1 MLSPPVLSRASLPD
15 ELLVEGI
22 EGDGMPLLAAVVVPG
37 DEDDALFALV
47 LALLLDGALAL
58 LELDE
63 LLLELD
69 ELLLELDE
77 LLLEL
82 LLEDDDVEGDEGG
95 GVTDGVDG

>member
-15 ELLVEGI
+15 ELPVEGI
-22 EGDGMPLLAAVVVPG
+22 EGDGMPLLAEVVVLG

-69 ELLLELDE
+69 ELLLEL
-77 LLLEL
+77 

>member
-69 ELLLELDE
+69 ELLLEL
-77 LLLEL
+77 LLE
-82 LLEDDDVEGDEGG
+82 EDDVEGDEGG
-95 GVTDGVDG
+95 GVTDGIDG

>member
-15 ELLVEGI
+15 ELPVEGI

-37 DEDDALFALV
+37 DEGDALFALV

-69 ELLLELDE
+69 ELLLEL
-77 LLLEL
+77 LLE
-82 LLEDDDVEGDEGG
+82 EDDVEGDEGG

>member
-1 MLSPPVLSRASLPD
+1 
-15 ELLVEGI
+15 
-22 EGDGMPLLAAVVVPG
+22 MPLLEL
-37 DEDDALFALV
+37 DEL
-47 LALLLDGALAL
+47 L

-82 LLEDDDVEGDEGG
+82 LLEEDEGG
-95 GVTDGVDG
+95 RVTDGVDG

>member
-1 MLSPPVLSRASLPD
+1 MLSRASLPD

-69 ELLLELDE
+69 ELLLEL
-77 LLLEL
+77 LLE
-82 LLEDDDVEGDEGG
+82 EEDVEGDEGG

>member
-1 MLSPPVLSRASLPD
+1 
-15 ELLVEGI
+15 
-22 EGDGMPLLAAVVVPG
+22 MPLLAAVVVPG

-69 ELLLELDE
+69 ELLLEL
-77 LLLEL
+77 LLE
-82 LLEDDDVEGDEGG
+82 EDDVEGDEGG

>member
-1 MLSPPVLSRASLPD
+1 VLSRASLPD

-22 EGDGMPLLAAVVVPG
+22 EGDGMPLLEL
-37 DEDDALFALV
+37 DEL
-47 LALLLDGALAL
+47 L

-82 LLEDDDVEGDEGG
+82 LLEEDEGG
-95 GVTDGVDG
+95 RVTDGVDG

>member
-1 MLSPPVLSRASLPD
+1 VLSRASLPD
-15 ELLVEGI
+15 ELPVEGI

-37 DEDDALFALV
+37 DEGDALFALV
-47 LALLLDGALAL
+47 LALLLDGALA
-58 LELDE
+58 
-63 LLLELD
+63 LLELD

>member
-15 ELLVEGI
+15 ELPVEGI

-37 DEDDALFALV
+37 DEGDALFALV

-69 ELLLELDE
+69 ELLLEL
-77 LLLEL
+77 LLEA
-82 LLEDDDVEGDEGG
+82 DDVEGDEGG

>member
-1 MLSPPVLSRASLPD
+1 VLSPPVLSRASLPD

-37 DEDDALFALV
+37 DEGDALFALV
-47 LALLLDGALAL
+47 LALLLDGALA
-58 LELDE
+58 
-63 LLLELD
+63 LLELD

>member
-15 ELLVEGI
+15 ELPVEGI

-69 ELLLELDE
+69 ELLLEL
-77 LLLEL
+77 LLE
-82 LLEDDDVEGDEGG
+82 EDDVEGDEGG

>member
-1 MLSPPVLSRASLPD
+1 MLSRASLPD
-15 ELLVEGI
+15 ELPVEGI

-37 DEDDALFALV
+37 DEGDALFALV
-47 LALLLDGALAL
+47 LALLLGGALA
-58 LELDE
+58 
-63 LLLELD
+63 LLELD

>member
-1 MLSPPVLSRASLPD
+1 VLSPPVLSRASLPD
-15 ELLVEGI
+15 ELPVEGI

-69 ELLLELDE
+69 ELLLEL
-77 LLLEL
+77 LLE
-82 LLEDDDVEGDEGG
+82 EDDVEGDEGG

>member
-1 MLSPPVLSRASLPD
+1 MLSRASLPD
-15 ELLVEGI
+15 ELPVEGI

-37 DEDDALFALV
+37 DEGDALFALV
-47 LALLLDGALAL
+47 LALLLDGALA
-58 LELDE
+58 
-63 LLLELD
+63 LLELD

>member
-1 MLSPPVLSRASLPD
+1 VLSPPVLSRASLPD

-69 ELLLELDE
+69 ELLLEL
-77 LLLEL
+77 LLE
-82 LLEDDDVEGDEGG
+82 EDDVEGDEGG

>member
-1 MLSPPVLSRASLPD
+1 MLSRASLPD

-22 EGDGMPLLAAVVVPG
+22 EGDGMP
-37 DEDDALFALV
+37 
-47 LALLLDGALAL
+47 L

-82 LLEDDDVEGDEGG
+82 LLDEEDVEGDEGCR
-95 GVTDGVDG
+95 VTDCVDG

>member
-1 MLSPPVLSRASLPD
+1 MLSRASLPD
-15 ELLVEGI
+15 ELPVEGI

-37 DEDDALFALV
+37 DEGDALFALV

-69 ELLLELDE
+69 ELLLEL
-77 LLLEL
+77 LLE
-82 LLEDDDVEGDEGG
+82 EDDVEGDEGG

>member
-37 DEDDALFALV
+37 DEDGALFALV

-69 ELLLELDE
+69 ELLLEL
-77 LLLEL
+77 LLE
-82 LLEDDDVEGDEGG
+82 EDDVEGDEGG

>member
-1 MLSPPVLSRASLPD
+1 M
-15 ELLVEGI
+15 EGI
-22 EGDGMPLLAAVVVPG
+22 EGDGMP
-37 DEDDALFALV
+37 
-47 LALLLDGALAL
+47 L

-82 LLEDDDVEGDEGG
+82 LLEEEDVEGDEGG
-95 GVTDGVDG
+95 RVTDGVDG

>member
-1 MLSPPVLSRASLPD
+1 MLSRASLPD

-22 EGDGMPLLAAVVVPG
+22 EGDGMP
-37 DEDDALFALV
+37 
-47 LALLLDGALAL
+47 L

-82 LLEDDDVEGDEGG
+82 LLEEEDVEGDEGG
-95 GVTDGVDG
+95 RVTDGVDG

>member
-15 ELLVEGI
+15 ELPVEGI

-37 DEDDALFALV
+37 DEGDALFALV
-47 LALLLDGALAL
+47 LALLLDGALA
-58 LELDE
+58 
-63 LLLELD
+63 LLELD

>member
-69 ELLLELDE
+69 ELLLEL
-77 LLLEL
+77 

>member
-1 MLSPPVLSRASLPD
+1 MLSRASLPD
-15 ELLVEGI
+15 ELPVEGI

-37 DEDDALFALV
+37 DEGDALFALV
-47 LALLLDGALAL
+47 LALLLDGALG
-58 LELDE
+58 
-63 LLLELD
+63 LLELD

>member
-69 ELLLELDE
+69 ELLLEL
-77 LLLEL
+77 LLE
-82 LLEDDDVEGDEGG
+82 EDDVEGDEGG